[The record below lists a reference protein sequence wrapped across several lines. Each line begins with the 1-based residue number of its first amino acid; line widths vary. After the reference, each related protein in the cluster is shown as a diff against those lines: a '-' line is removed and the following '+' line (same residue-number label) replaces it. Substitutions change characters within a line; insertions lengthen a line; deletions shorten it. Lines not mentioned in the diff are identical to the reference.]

1 MLHRFSQTP
10 SDIVTTNA
18 PLGYRSDIEAFH
30 PLYQVHDINAKD
42 IGTVRRIAKEMIYI
56 NGGLVKVH
64 ARTMNEDVDDIWDED
79 PDPTYLMPENF
90 KAFFIPQPLEFELTQ
105 WGADVANNQTEI
117 AFVLGDVHEKYGE
130 RLLRT
135 GDLIEVPYNSV
146 SIHQPKYYYVNN
158 AQESGNFRYIW
169 LYMNCQASLI
179 TGDVNIRPATDQIQL
194 IGYEMPDN
202 AVDHQ

>member
-10 SDIVTTNA
+10 SDLVTTDT

-30 PLYQVHDINAKD
+30 PLYQVHDINARD
-42 IGTVRRIAKEMIYI
+42 IETARRLAREMVYV
-56 NGGLVKVH
+56 NGALVHVH
-64 ARTMNEDVDDIWDED
+64 ARTMNEDVDDIFDED
-79 PDPTYLMPENF
+79 PDPTYMMPKFF
-90 KAFFIPQPLEFELTQ
+90 KAFFVPQPLEYELTQ
-105 WGADVANNQTEI
+105 WGVDVSNNQTELS
-117 AFVLGDVHEKYGE
+117 FVLADVHEAFGE

-146 SIHQPKYYYVNN
+146 SAQKPKYYYVNN
-158 AQESGNFRYIW
+158 AHEAGNFRYTW
-169 LYMNCQASLI
+169 LYVNCQASLI
-179 TGDVNIRPATDQIQL
+179 NGDVNIRPATDQIQY

>member
-1 MLHRFSQTP
+1 MIHRFSQTP
-10 SDIVTTNA
+10 SDIVNTST
-18 PLGYRSDIEAFH
+18 PLGHRSDIEALH
-30 PLYQVHDINAKD
+30 PLYQVHDINSRD
-42 IGTVRRIAKEMIYI
+42 IQTARRIAREMIYI
-56 NGGLVKVH
+56 GGGLVKVH

-79 PDPTYLMPENF
+79 PDPTYWMPHNF
-90 KAFFIPQPLEFELTQ
+90 KAFFVPQPLEFELTQ
-105 WGADVANNQTEI
+105 WGADVANNQIEI
-117 AFVLGDVHEKYGE
+117 SFVLADIDEIFNE

-146 SIHQPKYYYVNN
+146 SSHKPKYYYVNN
-158 AQESGNFRYIW
+158 AQETGNFRYTW

-179 TGDVNIRPATDQIQL
+179 TGDVNIRPANDQVQL